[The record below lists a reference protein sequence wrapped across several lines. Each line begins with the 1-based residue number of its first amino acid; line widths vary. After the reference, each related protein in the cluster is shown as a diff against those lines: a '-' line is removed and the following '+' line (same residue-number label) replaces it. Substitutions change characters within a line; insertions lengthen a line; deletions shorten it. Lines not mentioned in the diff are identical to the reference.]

1 MNKYNDSVPVSIED
15 MRLDNTTRLDFGM
28 SSLNIST
35 STAKNSNFGAEH
47 GIYKTIYLLHS
58 NQTNLIICTI
68 IDHKYEEYRHR
79 YMKDDDDGSD
89 DEKWPFPNKETET
102 DLNNRFNNNNNGRRF
117 SPRADSN
124 DSRGVSP
131 PSDAEC
137 NAVSSR
143 NIPNQIIDIDA
154 VMNLPKLL

>member
-1 MNKYNDSVPVSIED
+1 
-15 MRLDNTTRLDFGM
+15 
-28 SSLNIST
+28 
-35 STAKNSNFGAEH
+35 
-47 GIYKTIYLLHS
+47 
-58 NQTNLIICTI
+58 
-68 IDHKYEEYRHR
+68 
-79 YMKDDDDGSD
+79 MKDDDGSD

-102 DLNNRFNNNNNGRRF
+102 DFNNRFNNNNGRRF
-117 SPRADSN
+117 SPLADSN